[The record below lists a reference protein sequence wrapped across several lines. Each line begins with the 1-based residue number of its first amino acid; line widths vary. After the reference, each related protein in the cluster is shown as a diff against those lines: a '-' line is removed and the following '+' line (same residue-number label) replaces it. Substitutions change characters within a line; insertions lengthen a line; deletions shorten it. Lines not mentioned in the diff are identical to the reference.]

1 MAAGAMSIDDYAQ
14 GVLVGDRTLLARA
27 ITLVESKRSAD
38 RARAAELLDRVL
50 PHTGKAHRVGISGV
64 PGVGKSTFIEALGS
78 QLTAAGKKVAVLA
91 VDPTS
96 SLSGG
101 AILGDKTRMDRLSN
115 DANAFV
121 RPSPSGGKLGGVA
134 RATRESM
141 LLCEAAGYDVVLIE
155 TVGTGQ
161 SETMVADMV
170 DFFLVLMLP
179 GAGDELQGIKKGI
192 LEIADMIAI
201 NKADGENIKKAN
213 QALREYRAA
222 LHIMASDDEWK
233 VPVEACS
240 ATEDTGLGDVWQ
252 KVEEHARLMAENGKA
267 AERRSKQDVKWL
279 WSQLEDRLQDS
290 FRNHP
295 AIKEILSGVEKDV
308 QSGKITASGGAEQLL
323 KVYLGEG

>member
-1 MAAGAMSIDDYAQ
+1 MGAGTISVNDYAE
-14 GVLVGDRTLLARA
+14 GVLEGDRTLLARA
-27 ITLVESKRSAD
+27 ITLIESKRPSD
-38 RARAAELLDRVL
+38 RAKAAELLDKLL
-50 PHTGKAHRVGISGV
+50 PHSGAALRVGISGV

-78 QLTAAGKKVAVLA
+78 QLTAKGKKVAVLA

-101 AILGDKTRMDRLSN
+101 AILGDKTRMDKLSN
-115 DANAFV
+115 DERAFV

-134 RATRESM
+134 RATREGM

-201 NKADGENIKKAN
+201 NKADGENVKKAN

-222 LHIMASDDEWK
+222 LHIMAHDGDWK
-233 VPVEACS
+233 VPVETCS
-240 ATEDTGLGDVWQ
+240 ATEGTGLDNIWMR
-252 KVEEHARLMAENGKA
+252 VEEHAALMHASGKD
-267 AERRSKQDVKWL
+267 AERRAKQDVKWL
-279 WSQLEDRLQDS
+279 WSQVEDRLQDS
-290 FRNHP
+290 FRDHQL
-295 AIKEILSGVEKDV
+295 IKEILPGVEKDV
-308 QSGKITASGGAEQLL
+308 QSGRMTASGGAEQLL

>member
-1 MAAGAMSIDDYAQ
+1 MGSRTISIDEYGE
-14 GVLVGDRTLLARA
+14 GVLEGDRTMLARA
-27 ITLVESKRSAD
+27 ITLIESRRPAD
-38 RARAAELLDRVL
+38 RALAAQLLDHLL
-50 PHTGKAHRVGISGV
+50 PHSGTALRVGISGV
-64 PGVGKSTFIEALGS
+64 PGVGKSTFIEALGC
-78 QLTAAGKKVAVLA
+78 QLTAMGKRVAVLA

-96 SLSGG
+96 SVSGG
-101 AILGDKTRMDRLSN
+101 SILGDKTRMDKLSN
-115 DANAFV
+115 DDNAFV

-201 NKADGENIKKAN
+201 NKADGENLKKAN
-213 QALREYRAA
+213 QALREYRSA
-222 LHIMASDDEWK
+222 LHIMASHDDWK
-233 VPVEACS
+233 VPVVACS
-240 ATEDTGLGDVWQ
+240 ALENTGLKELWANI
-252 KVEEHARLMAENGKA
+252 EEHAAQMDASGKA
-267 AERRSKQDVKWL
+267 RERRAKQDVKWL
-279 WSQLEDRLQDS
+279 WTQVEDRLQDS
-290 FRNHP
+290 FRNHKGV
-295 AIKEILSGVEKDV
+295 KEILCGVEGDV